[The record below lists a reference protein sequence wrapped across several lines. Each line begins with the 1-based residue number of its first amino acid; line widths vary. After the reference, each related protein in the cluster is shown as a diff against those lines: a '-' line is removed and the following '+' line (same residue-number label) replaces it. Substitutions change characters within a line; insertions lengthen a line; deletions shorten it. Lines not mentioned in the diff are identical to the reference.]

1 MQRCEHWYADGTF
14 KTNPLL
20 FAQMYTIHAV
30 QYSNVIPTVY
40 ALLPNK
46 TEYNRLFSALKNL
59 QPGLQPTSVLVD
71 FEKAAMNA
79 SQTQFPNA
87 KIRGRFFT
95 LHNVFGDRFKS
106 MAYKAFQMQKYAAVS
121 SLYTMS
127 LATDS
132 KAWLTKQIL
141 NGFHFCPTT
150 DKAICSCF
158 CSGRCRGSLSRINGQ
173 SIFYGE

>member
-1 MQRCEHWYADGTF
+1 MFPKPFPVLELLLFDSGSEEQRILIIFSTRKNLEYMQRCEHWYADGTF

-106 MAYKAFQMQKYAAVS
+106 MAYKADTQ
-121 SLYTMS
+121 
-127 LATDS
+127 
-132 KAWLTKQIL
+132 
-141 NGFHFCPTT
+141 
-150 DKAICSCF
+150 
-158 CSGRCRGSLSRINGQ
+158 RIPLLPYNRQ
-173 SIFYGE
+173 SYLLLLLFRKM